1 MLRKKAEVQNM
12 FCPSCGMDNLEAA
25 KFCRKCGVNLS
36 LIPQALTGKLPQAR
50 TGKSGKHHKEDE
62 SPTIAGAINK
72 IFMGLGFIFVSLGV
86 LGFAPAGRI
95 WWFWLLIPAFAS
107 LGKGVADYYTAKQQ
121 QQQFRNPVQ
130 QIPPPPNYQ
139 AMPPPS
145 PQVDARPR
153 KTGELA
159 PPSVTESTTKLFDP
173 PQN

>member
-1 MLRKKAEVQNM
+1 M
-12 FCPSCGMDNLEAA
+12 FCPNCGERNQENV

-36 LIPQALTGKLPQAR
+36 LVPQALTGQLPQQTTAPDR
-50 TGKSGKHHKEDE
+50 GKHRKGEE
-62 SPTIAGAINK
+62 PPSIAGAINK
-72 IFMGLGFIFVSLGV
+72 IFMGIGFIFVSLGV